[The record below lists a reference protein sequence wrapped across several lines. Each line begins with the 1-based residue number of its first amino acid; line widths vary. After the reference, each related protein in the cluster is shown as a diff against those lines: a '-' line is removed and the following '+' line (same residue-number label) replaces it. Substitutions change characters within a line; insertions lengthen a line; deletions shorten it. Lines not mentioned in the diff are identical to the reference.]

1 MKQFLV
7 RIHQAALY
15 GMIAVSGLTCA
26 QAEQSTSPQQVQSF
40 FEGTLTIRAEV
51 DPSTD
56 YRGFEVLVARDNKG
70 EPDTLGYAAT
80 DSTGYFSMQVNA
92 PERGIYRL
100 IISRLN
106 QIQASGQI
114 AIAEGDSASM
124 AAAFPL
130 RGRSLRIRSP
140 ENASIQAYQNIR
152 AQHEQ
157 ALVELVQSGEYEEE
171 QVRSRIA
178 QTTMILWDLQ
188 QTFPNSMGA
197 ELAAAEAIMLGTG
210 WQDSIVVARMR
221 GLSASNSRYGNAARA
236 ARQAEARLAGQ
247 AAALALLDDL
257 AERAET
263 PAQRAEIASERV
275 IARMDSMEFESALA
289 LTQSMQEEFEDTQW
303 ATWAERAGYEIQ
315 NLLPGMQA
323 PAFAVRDAGG
333 DSLRLRDLSGKH
345 VILEFY
351 RPEDDLYQRELPGRN
366 DILEV
371 FGSERVEIVS
381 ISMQPD
387 TLVNEAFFEE
397 RIVPGRHVYGGQ
409 DIARTYNI
417 NVLPTRYLIDPK
429 GVLVNKYVGGTL
441 AALHEYMSTLLDKPQ

>member
-1 MKQFLV
+1 MQL
-7 RIHQAALY
+7 Q
-15 GMIAVSGLTCA
+15 TA
-26 QAEQSTSPQQVQSF
+26 QATSPCRS
-40 FEGTLTIRAEV
+40 TLPSAEF
-51 DPSTD
+51 T
-56 YRGFEVLVARDNKG
+56 
-70 EPDTLGYAAT
+70 
-80 DSTGYFSMQVNA
+80 
-92 PERGIYRL
+92 RL

-323 PAFAVRDAGG
+323 PAFACAGCW
-333 DSLRLRDLSGKH
+333 RR
-345 VILEFY
+345 F
-351 RPEDDLYQRELPGRN
+351 PE
-366 DILEV
+366 IA
-371 FGSERVEIVS
+371 GSERK
-381 ISMQPD
+381 
-387 TLVNEAFFEE
+387 TC
-397 RIVPGRHVYGGQ
+397 
-409 DIARTYNI
+409 
-417 NVLPTRYLIDPK
+417 DP
-429 GVLVNKYVGGTL
+429 GVLQAGR
-441 AALHEYMSTLLDKPQ
+441 